1 MAKSKVEKHEFQAE
15 VKKLL
20 DIVIH
25 SLYTDKEIFIREL
38 VSNASD
44 ALEKL
49 RYTQLSEKDI
59 FDEKLPLEIE
69 INTDE
74 KENTISITDFGIG
87 MTREDLIENLGTIA
101 HSGSKSFLEAIKEG
115 EGINENLI
123 GQFGVGFYSVFMV
136 SDSVEVFTHS
146 YKNDGEHLVWKSD
159 GSGEFEISKGSGH
172 RRGTK
177 IVVHLKEDQKE
188 FSNKDKVEGIL
199 KKYSSFV
206 QFPIKLNGEQIN
218 KVEAIWLRNKSEIK
232 DEEYEEFYKFQT
244 NSIDEPTY
252 RLHFSSEAPIDINT
266 LLFVPKDNIE
276 RLGFGRMEPQVSLYC
291 KKVLI
296 DPNPKGLLPEW
307 LRFLKGVTDS
317 ADLPLNISRETMQ
330 DSSLVL
336 KLNSTITKRFLK
348 FLSDE
353 AKDNREKY
361 DEFYKNFGFFI
372 KEGAASDFQHRE
384 SLQKLLRFESSKTE
398 IGKTVSLEDYV
409 SNMGEDQKDIY
420 YLFGPNRKSL
430 ENGPHMEAFK
440 AKDIEVLFI
449 YEPIDEF
456 VMSNLRE
463 FDGKKIVS
471 ADNSNLELDDVTS
484 EEDALSR
491 VDSENLCM
499 WIKEYLGDKVDKV
512 EVSKR
517 LVGSP
522 VVAVNADEFMTH
534 SMKRIMKVMN
544 KEDGPEIKVNLEI
557 NPSHKLIK
565 NLLSLKDNDD
575 ELAKTVT
582 DQIYDNALL
591 AAGFIEDPRNM
602 VGRIYDILERVS
614 SG

>member
-1 MAKSKVEKHEFQAE
+1 MAKAKVEKHQFQAE
-15 VKKLL
+15 VRKVL
-20 DIVIH
+20 DIVIN

-49 RYTQLSEKDI
+49 RYTQQTEKEI
-59 FDEKLPLEIE
+59 YDEKLPLEIE
-69 INTDE
+69 ITTDD
-74 KENTISITDFGIG
+74 KANTITITDFGIG
-87 MTREDLIENLGTIA
+87 MTKDDLIENLGTIA
-101 HSGSKSFLEAIKEG
+101 HSGSKKFIEAIQEG
-115 EGINENLI
+115 KGINENMI
-123 GQFGVGFYSVFMV
+123 GQFGVGFYSAFMV
-136 SDSVEVFTHS
+136 SDSVEVFTHH
-146 YKNDGEHLVWKSD
+146 YKKDGKHLVWKSD
-159 GSGEFEISKGSGH
+159 GSGEFEISEGKGH

-177 IVVHLKEDQKE
+177 IVVHLKDEHKD
-188 FSNKDKVEGIL
+188 FSNKDRVENIL

-206 QFPIKLNGEQIN
+206 QFPIKLNGEQVN

-232 DEEYEEFYKFQT
+232 DEEYDEFFKFHSNT
-244 NSIDEPTY
+244 VDEPTY
-252 RLHFSSEAPIDINT
+252 RLHFNSEAPININT
-266 LLFVPKDNIE
+266 LIFVPKDNIE

-296 DPNPKGLLPEW
+296 DSSPKGLLPEW
-307 LRFLKGVTDS
+307 LRFLNGVADS

-330 DSSLVL
+330 DSSLVM

-348 FLSDE
+348 FLTDE
-353 AKDNREKY
+353 AKDNPDKY
-361 DEFYKNFGFFI
+361 RDFYTKFGFFI

-384 SLQKLLRFESSKTE
+384 QLQKLLRFESSKSE
-398 IGKTVSLEDYV
+398 SGKLVSLEDYV
-409 SNMGEDQKDIY
+409 SNMDSEQNEIY
-420 YLFGPNRKSL
+420 YLFGPNRDSL

-440 AKDIEVLFI
+440 AKGIEALFI

-471 ADNSNLELDDVTS
+471 ADNSDLKIDDVS
-484 EEDALSR
+484 SDDDSLSR

-499 WIKEYLGDKVDKV
+499 WIKEYLGNKVDKV
-512 EVSKR
+512 TVSKR
-517 LVGSP
+517 LVNSP
-522 VVAVNADEFMTH
+522 VVAVNADEYMTH

-544 KEDGPEIKVNLEI
+544 KDEAADTKVNLEI
-557 NPSHKLIK
+557 NPNHTLIK
-565 NLLSLKDNDD
+565 NLLALKDSDN
-575 ELAKTVT
+575 ELARTVT

-602 VGRIYDILERVS
+602 VGRIYKILERVS
-614 SG
+614 S